1 MSDKCN
7 VSSCEYLF
15 SGNCEYERITC
26 RQRPCSPGYR
36 CDFHNAAIPV
46 QVKSTKSY
54 KKAIQ
59 YEQRKELYKSGYT
72 DKEIAEIQ
80 GVTPNCIAVWRRRAG
95 LERNLSEEETKRVLH

>member
-15 SGNCEYERITC
+15 NGNCEYERITC
-26 RQRPCSPGYR
+26 RQRPCHAGYK

-46 QVKSTKSY
+46 QVKSTKGY

-59 YEQRKELYKSGYT
+59 YEQREKLYKSGYT
-72 DKEIAEIQ
+72 DSEIAEIQ
-80 GVTPNCIAVWRRRAG
+80 GVTTNCITLWRRRFG
-95 LERNLSEEETKRVLH
+95 LERNLSEETKRVLH